1 MRCLK
6 YRAQVSPGFA
16 SFSQQKDRSSHVSS
30 LPWYPDGWSLACA
43 EHPVPDDTKK
53 VDFPAYHLWLLW
65 YFMIVTVLAQNIYI
79 YMMIIHVTS
88 CILSYSFVCVSA
100 HVYDISIWPKRG
112 RHVGGQTSFICWRLR
127 AKTSLPITN
136 KPCTSNYHF
145 SATKTQI
152 PNHPSTIMYQPYNVR
167 PPSDVCWF
175 INPSN

>member
-65 YFMIVTVLAQNIYI
+65 YFMIVTVLAQKIYI
-79 YMMIIHVTS
+79 YIWWSYMLQVAYCHIHLCAWVHMFMTYPYGPNVVDTLVGKPHLSAGGSEQKHHYQLPINHVQVITIFPQLKHRYQIIHQPS
-88 CILSYSFVCVSA
+88 CINHTMWGPPVMFV
-100 HVYDISIWPKRG
+100 G
-112 RHVGGQTSFICWRLR
+112 L
-127 AKTSLPITN
+127 
-136 KPCTSNYHF
+136 
-145 SATKTQI
+145 
-152 PNHPSTIMYQPYNVR
+152 
-167 PPSDVCWF
+167 
-175 INPSN
+175 

>member
-1 MRCLK
+1 MSVACLDIPMDEALLVQNIQCLTIQKKSGLPSIPSLITVIFHDSYSSSPK
-6 YRAQVSPGFA
+6 Y
-16 SFSQQKDRSSHVSS
+16 
-30 LPWYPDGWSLACA
+30 
-43 EHPVPDDTKK
+43 
-53 VDFPAYHLWLLW
+53 
-65 YFMIVTVLAQNIYI
+65 IYI

-145 SATKTQI
+145 SATTTQI